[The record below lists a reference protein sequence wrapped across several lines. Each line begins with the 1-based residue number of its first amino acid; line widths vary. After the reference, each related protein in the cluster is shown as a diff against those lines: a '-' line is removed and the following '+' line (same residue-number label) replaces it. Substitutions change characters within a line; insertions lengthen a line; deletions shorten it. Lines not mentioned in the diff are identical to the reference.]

1 MLVKAQMIEMIH
13 SCATLRVQQ
22 VNFCRIIP
30 FRRKS
35 IRCLQIDC
43 HVGKGLHTDVLD
55 GEVGLVRIVGEVPDE
70 IIVVQR
76 VQRYAALNVHDEI
89 GKLAHLFQK
98 YLETRVCGKGL
109 NVDLHGF
116 FTYSVVLDAGVSQM
130 TTFMVMID
138 CVIPFFVLF
147 LRCQV
152 ENSTS
157 ELNLNWIFP
166 LLCRWRRID

>member
-1 MLVKAQMIEMIH
+1 MMLVKAQMIEMIH

-116 FTYSVVLDAGVSQM
+116 FTYSVVVVMLDGVKVI
-130 TTFMVMID
+130 TFTMID
-138 CVIPFFVLF
+138 CDSFFFVF
-147 LRCQV
+147 VFAIVKWR
-152 ENSTS
+152 
-157 ELNLNWIFP
+157 IP
-166 LLCRWRRID
+166 LQN